1 MPYSQLDPGK
11 ITATARTLAQRV
23 AERFPGRGLA
33 QVCNELFETS
43 SRQVTRLD
51 DISKP
56 HFRLRALVT
65 LVLAFG
71 VTAIGFG
78 VVQKIRLLNSNPGE
92 LYSFEGVEAIANMIL
107 LVGAGVWF
115 LLNLEARIKRER
127 ALAALHELR
136 SIAHVIDMHQ
146 LTKDPTSFV
155 SRGQRTAS
163 SPERDL
169 TSFELMR
176 YLDYCAE
183 MLSLTGKLAALYVQ
197 KLRDPVIID
206 TVNEIEHLT
215 ASFSQKIWLK
225 IMIIRT
231 EIDPAEAGSP
241 KIQETLS

>member
-11 ITATARTLAQRV
+11 ITATAQTLAQRV

-43 SRQVTRLD
+43 SRQVARLD

-56 HFRLRALVT
+56 HLRLRALVT
-65 LVLAFG
+65 LVLLFG

-78 VVQKIRLLNSNPGE
+78 VVQKVRLLNSNPGE

-127 ALAALHELR
+127 ALEALHELR

-155 SRGQRTAS
+155 GPSQRTAS

-215 ASFSQKIWLK
+215 ASFSQKIWQK

-241 KIQETLS
+241 KFKETLS